1 MKVFFEIHTTS
12 CKPVICAVDNQHTL
26 NEAYETIVYSIENNT
41 MLDREMIR
49 DLFMQDNKNKD
60 ILSIVPDDILLEEYM
75 NLNIEFFQAQS
86 VGRMDKMYKLFVI
99 DNIYLDRKSKNKPAP
114 VYDDSLLYETPAI
127 SFSTIIK
134 HTIGAFYVKL

>member
-49 DLFMQDNKNKD
+49 DLFM
-60 ILSIVPDDILLEEYM
+60 
-75 NLNIEFFQAQS
+75 
-86 VGRMDKMYKLFVI
+86 
-99 DNIYLDRKSKNKPAP
+99 
-114 VYDDSLLYETPAI
+114 
-127 SFSTIIK
+127 
-134 HTIGAFYVKL
+134 